1 MFRQRSLLV
10 TKSDSVSKSYIVNSP
25 FKSTAVQRSTSEEIL
40 LFSESED
47 TSQTSH
53 NTMHAK

>member
-25 FKSTAVQRSTSEEIL
+25 KSTAVQRITSEEIL

-53 NTMHAK
+53 NTMHTK